1 MQEYQ
6 WSLRLV
12 RYIQDPKTL
21 ELIPADQYQREVRS
35 TGPHIMPDLK
45 DYKSVAWD
53 KERGGQVVV
62 SGRKQH
68 REFLRRNGY
77 EEVGNG

>member
-1 MQEYQ
+1 M
-6 WSLRLV
+6 

-21 ELIPADQYQREVRS
+21 ELIPADQYVRES
-35 TGPHIMPDLK
+35 TSSSIHVIPDLK

>member
-1 MQEYQ
+1 MK
-6 WSLRLV
+6 
-12 RYIQDPKTL
+12 YIQDPKTL
-21 ELIPADQYQREVRS
+21 ELVPADQYVQES
-35 TGPHIMPDLK
+35 TSCSIHIMPDLK
-45 DYKSVAWD
+45 DYQSVAWD
-53 KERGGQVVV
+53 KERGGQVVI

>member
-1 MQEYQ
+1 M
-6 WSLRLV
+6 

-21 ELIPADQYQREVRS
+21 ELVPADQYV
-35 TGPHIMPDLK
+35 PDQSSLSSLYIIPDIK
-45 DYKSVAWD
+45 PYKSVAWD
-53 KERGGQVVV
+53 QETNKPVIIGG
-62 SGRKQH
+62 RRQH